1 MRKKIIAGNW
11 KMNMTLPQAVSLTAS
26 LTAGYADNSAR
37 EVVVCPPA
45 CALPAVKAG
54 LGQSGI
60 RLGAQ
65 NMHQAESGAYTG
77 EVSAAMLRSS
87 GCTHVIFGHS
97 ERRALF
103 GETDALINK
112 KIRAALLS
120 RLVPIFC
127 VGEVLSERKAGQ
139 AEEVVAAQVRGGL
152 QGIGTSDILSCV
164 IAYEPVWAI
173 GTGET
178 ATPSQADDMHASIR
192 RVLVRLYGEVVSE
205 SVSILYGGSVN
216 DKNID
221 ELIARPN
228 IDGAL
233 VGGASLKAESFLRI
247 INYKI

>member
-1 MRKKIIAGNW
+1 
-11 KMNMTLPQAVSLTAS
+11 MNMTLPQAEFLTAQ
-26 LTAGYADNSAR
+26 LLAGYTDNSAR

-45 CALPAVKAG
+45 YALAAVKAK

-60 RLGAQ
+60 KLGAQ

-77 EVSAAMLRSS
+77 EVSAAMLAAS
-87 GCTHVIFGHS
+87 GCTHVILGHS
-97 ERRALF
+97 ERRVLF
-103 GETDALINK
+103 GETDQLINK
-112 KIRAALLS
+112 KIKAALLA

-127 VGEVLSERKAGQ
+127 VGEVLAERKAGQ

-152 QGIGTSDILSCV
+152 QGIGTSDVLSCV

-178 ATPSQADDMHASIR
+178 ATPAQADDMHAAIR
-192 RVLVRLYGEVVSE
+192 RVLNRLYGEVVSD
-205 SVSILYGGSVN
+205 SVSILYGGSVT

-247 INYKI
+247 VGYRA

>member
-1 MRKKIIAGNW
+1 
-11 KMNMTLPQAVSLTAS
+11 MTLPQAAALAAS
-26 LTAGYADNSAR
+26 LAAGHIPNSAR
-37 EVVVCPPA
+37 LVVVCPPA
-45 CALPAVKAG
+45 IALGTVRAA
-54 LGQSGI
+54 LAQSDI
-60 RLGAQ
+60 MLGAQ

-77 EVSAAMLRSS
+77 EVSAAMLAAL
-87 GCTHVIFGHS
+87 GCTHVILGHS

-103 GETDALINK
+103 GETDQIINS
-112 KIRAALLS
+112 KIKAALLA

-127 VGEVLSERKAGQ
+127 VGEVLAERREGR

-152 QGIGTSDILSCV
+152 KGIGASDVLASV

-178 ATPSQADDMHASIR
+178 ATPAQADEMHAAIR
-192 RVLVRLYGEVVSE
+192 RVLTELYGENLSD

-247 INYKI
+247 MQYRI